1 MFLKENI
8 FILFKQDL
16 TTKKL
21 INSILNINFSFKI
34 CVSFIN
40 MILYAL

>member
-1 MFLKENI
+1 MFLKDNI

-21 INSILNINFSFKI
+21 INFSFQI